1 MNTETSVSKIP
12 VRIESVSPGRRLH
25 WQRRAA
31 QWGFLLLLVL
41 IPVSGLLRIDPIAG
55 AFVVLDRQIWW
66 SDFFLVFG
74 LWVVLAGSLVMV
86 YSTVGT
92 AFCGWACPQ
101 NSLAEWANGV
111 TRRFLGKR
119 AEVSLDG
126 ERMKV
131 AGKKNRP
138 LNWLILALALVLP
151 AMFYA
156 LIPLL
161 YFYPPDVVWSFMIF
175 RDDPRLAP
183 SLHFI
188 FLIFALVFLLDGAF
202 LRHFWC
208 RFMCVY
214 KIWQHGFKTRQTLHI
229 AWDKSRAEECS
240 KCNAC
245 VVSCFIDID
254 PRQTDVFD
262 TCINC
267 GECITACNNVQAR
280 KGRPGL
286 LKFEI
291 GSGDKDVQHDRR
303 SSLGAL
309 SERMKWT
316 LPLTMIGVMMFI
328 WGLVSYQ
335 PYHLAAYRADLEKSD
350 HIQDYRIAVSSKR
363 YQLTSMSVSVE
374 GLPDGS
380 YTLSQQEVSFD
391 KAGRIDLNLHIRP
404 ILEPGIYGVLV
415 RATSADGWSDS
426 FRIQHFVARDRTPAT
441 TL

>member
-1 MNTETSVSKIP
+1 MTTQSSISTIP
-12 VRIESVSPGRRLH
+12 VTVEAPRPGRRLH

-41 IPVSGLLRIDPIAG
+41 IPATGLFRIDPIAG

-74 LWVVLAGSLVMV
+74 VWVMLAGSLVML

-101 NSLAEWANGV
+101 NSLAEWANAV

-119 AEVSLDG
+119 AEVSLNG
-126 ERMKV
+126 ERMLV
-131 AGKKNRP
+131 AGRKNRP
-138 LNWLILALALVLP
+138 LNWLILAVLLILP
-151 AMFYA
+151 AMLYA
-156 LIPLL
+156 LIPLF
-161 YFYPPDVVWSFMIF
+161 YFYPPDVIWSFVSF
-175 RDDPRLAP
+175 RDDERLAA
-183 SLHFI
+183 SLHYI
-188 FLIFALVFLLDGAF
+188 YLIFALVFLLDGAF

-214 KIWQHGFKTRQTLHI
+214 KIWQHGFKTRQTLRVT
-229 AWDKSRAEECS
+229 WDKSRGAECE

-245 VVSCFIDID
+245 AVSCFLDID
-254 PRQTDVFD
+254 PRQTDIFD
-262 TCINC
+262 SCINC

-280 KGRPGL
+280 KGNPGL

-291 GSGDKDVQHDRR
+291 GGRDQGAHDRR

-316 LPLTMIGVMMFI
+316 LPLSMIGVIMFV
-328 WGLVSYQ
+328 WGLISYES
-335 PYHLAAYRADLEKSD
+335 YHLAAYRADLEKSD
-350 HIQDYRIAVSSKR
+350 HIQDYRVALSSKR
-363 YQLTSMSVSVE
+363 YRPAAMTVSVE
-374 GLPDGS
+374 GLPAGS
-380 YTLSQQEVSFD
+380 YRLSDHEVRFD
-391 KAGRIDLNLHIRP
+391 QAGRVDLNLHIRDT
-404 ILEPGIYGVLV
+404 LAPGLYAVLI
-415 RATSADGWSDS
+415 RASSADGWSDS
-426 FRIQHFVARDRTPAT
+426 FRLQHFVARDKTPVT